1 MSSESEAIVAQGYDA
16 VYRAVPRSPT
26 LWQIWLD
33 HAVGPD
39 FPGEYSH
46 ISFVTLAELRDLAGA
61 LHLRDGATLADIACG
76 MGGPSLWIA
85 TQSPISV
92 VGVDASAV
100 AVELASARAAAL
112 GLAARST
119 FRVGTFAATGLS
131 DGAADAA
138 LSLDAL
144 QYAPDKAAAF
154 REIARVLKTNGRL
167 AFTAFEVQPDR
178 VAGLPVL
185 GDDPVDDYRPVL
197 EHTGFEVD
205 AYEESTGWSERV
217 TAAYAAIVENG
228 AALTAEMGADAYGSL
243 LLEVALTRERRP
255 YRRRVAV
262 TATRGRGS
270 A

>member
-1 MSSESEAIVAQGYDA
+1 VTSESEAIVAQGYDA

-33 HAVGPD
+33 HAVGTD

-46 ISFVTLAELRDLAGA
+46 ISFVTLAELHDLAGE
-61 LHLRDGATLADIACG
+61 LRLRDGATLADIACG
-76 MGGPSLWIA
+76 MSGPSLWIA
-85 TQSPISV
+85 TQLPVRV

-100 AVELASARAAAL
+100 AVELASARADRL
-112 GLAARST
+112 GLSARST
-119 FRVGTFAATGLS
+119 FHVGTFAATSLP

-144 QYAPDKAAAF
+144 QYAPDKSAAF
-154 REIARVLKTNGRL
+154 REMARVLKANGRL

-185 GDDPVDDYRPVL
+185 GDDPIDDYGPLL
-197 EHTGFEVD
+197 ERAGFDVD
-205 AYEESTGWSERV
+205 TYEESVGWTERV
-217 TAAYAAIVENG
+217 SAAYEAIVERA

-243 LLEVALTRERRP
+243 ALEVALTLERRP
-255 YRRRVAV
+255 YRRRVVV
-262 TATRGRGS
+262 TATRR
-270 A
+270 